1 MSSSLKWQAIDAEDL
16 VLLSSVLQDGIAP
29 VGQIKFDRAARTL
42 TLLVNRFR
50 WELPDYG
57 KGERVAAILRIDGVM
72 DVKARGINRANPEG
86 LAVILALEFTPD
98 AEPPG
103 GTLSLTFAGGG
114 EIEVRAE
121 MIDMMLADIGPAR
134 GARGRPDHEEAS

>member
-1 MSSSLKWQAIDAEDL
+1 MSNNLKWQALDAEDL
-16 VLLSSVLQDGIAP
+16 VLISSALQDGIAP
-29 VGQIKFDRAARTL
+29 VGNIKFDASARTL

-57 KGERVAAILRIDGVM
+57 KGERVASILRIDGVLN
-72 DVKARGINRANPEG
+72 VKARGINRANPES
-86 LAVILALEFTPD
+86 LAVILAMEFTPD

-103 GTLSLTFAGGG
+103 GVLTLTFAGSG
-114 EIEVRAE
+114 EIAVTAE

-134 GARGRPDHEEAS
+134 GARGRPDHAGES